1 MIAPLFRNILPEI
14 WHPTLLRRNQVF
26 PAFFYDVSSKLQLF
40 PELLPDF
47 GLLYIWEAFQIEEYS
62 TPTKSAYLNG
72 GDRTRCVSHCFK
84 IHLCHFKLSNP
95 KEKVSGHDWMRHFR
109 PIVFTS
115 SLFSAFPRRSETY
128 KNNIPTICICIDYQ
142 AVPSGYITT
151 WKKQAEPDV
160 SSEGSSLAQS
170 MVCM

>member
-128 KNNIPTICICIDYQ
+128 KNNIPTICMHRLSSC
-142 AVPSGYITT
+142 
-151 WKKQAEPDV
+151 AEW
-160 SSEGSSLAQS
+160 LYY
-170 MVCM
+170 